1 VGRDGGPGGVTVP
14 GTADG
19 DGAGA
24 EARSAVN
31 DAHRREWAYVLAATA
46 RVAGD
51 LDLAEECV
59 QDAYLS
65 ALEAWTRQ
73 GVPDRPGAWLT
84 TAARRRALDALRR
97 ERTLRDK
104 LSLIAPRDEAAD
116 SAGFGDPALLAE
128 EDIPDDRLRLVFT
141 CCHPALGLEA
151 QIALTLRLVCGL
163 TTRQI
168 ADAFLVSEA
177 TMAARV
183 TRAKKKIAGA
193 RIPYRI
199 PEAAEL
205 PDRLRAVLAVVHL
218 LYTTAHT
225 DPSGAATAE
234 TAPPETA
241 ASDTTPPGTSASD
254 TAPSDTVTFTPASPV
269 STTCDTVTSAAAEPH
284 PTSSDTVRSTAPTGT
299 TTASDTVTSAT
310 SELHPT
316 PSDTVRSEAAEPS
329 PTPSDTVRSTSS
341 TPAPAASDTVR
352 SAASAAHLIPS
363 DTVRSGAADFAIPG
377 LYRADLAER
386 AIDLARMLAALMPDE
401 AEVRGLLALL
411 LLTDARRETRVDA
424 DGHLQL
430 LADQDRSRWDQAAI
444 AEGTALVTGAL
455 RAERPGRY
463 AIQAA
468 IAALHAEAP
477 TYAATDW
484 PQIVQLYGVLLRVWP
499 SPVVRLNR
507 AAAVSMADGPQA
519 ALAEIAA
526 LEQDGRLAGYR
537 YLSATKADLLRRLG
551 RFSEAADAYE
561 AALDR
566 TWGAVERGFLER
578 RITEMRESALRSA
591 DR

>member
-1 VGRDGGPGGVTVP
+1 MTEP

-31 DAHRREWAYVLAATA
+31 DAHRREWAFVLAATA

-65 ALEAWTRQ
+65 ALDAWTRQ

-97 ERTLRDK
+97 EQTLRAK
-104 LSLIAPRDEAAD
+104 LPLIAPRDEAAD
-116 SAGFGDPALLAE
+116 GAGFTDPASLAD

-168 ADAFLVSEA
+168 AEAFLVSEA

-183 TRAKKKIAGA
+183 TRAKKKIAAA

-199 PEAAEL
+199 PESAEL

-225 DPSGAATAE
+225 DPTDAGRPAHPLSDSATAL
-234 TAPPETA
+234 
-241 ASDTTPPGTSASD
+241 
-254 TAPSDTVTFTPASPV
+254 SDTVTF
-269 STTCDTVTSAAAEPH
+269 
-284 PTSSDTVRSTAPTGT
+284 RPTG
-299 TTASDTVTSAT
+299 S
-310 SELHPT
+310 
-316 PSDTVRSEAAEPS
+316 
-329 PTPSDTVRSTSS
+329 
-341 TPAPAASDTVR
+341 
-352 SAASAAHLIPS
+352 
-363 DTVRSGAADFAIPG
+363 AIPG

-401 AEVRGLLALL
+401 AEARGLLALL

-424 DGHLQL
+424 DGQLVL
-430 LADQDRSRWDQAAI
+430 LADQDRACWDQAAI

-477 TYAATDW
+477 AYAATDW
-484 PQIVQLYGVLLRVWP
+484 PQIVQLYDVLLRVWP

-507 AAAVSMADGPQA
+507 AAAVSMADGPEA

-526 LEQDGRLAGYR
+526 LEQDGRLADYR
-537 YLSATKADLLRRLG
+537 YLPATKADLLRRLD
-551 RFSEAADAYE
+551 RFDEAADAYE

-566 TWGAVERGFLER
+566 TGGTVARGFLER
-578 RITEMRESALRSA
+578 RIAEVRSSSGVRAA